1 MFKRVLYS
9 EIDLEGDIY
18 EIDES
23 AEKSRKSEVMYKYRS
38 MVITRNDT
46 NFTCIQ
52 LSHNDPVY
60 TINLIELIRR
70 TLNEPSISVL
80 VNQVDPTI
88 LDQVKGLL

>member
-23 AEKSRKSEVMYKYRS
+23 AEKSRKSEVKYKYLS
-38 MVITRNDT
+38 IIITGNDINLT
-46 NFTCIQ
+46 HAQ

-60 TINLIELIRR
+60 TINLIELIRG

-80 VNQVDPTI
+80 ANQVDPTI